1 MIYWYHL
8 PGSNVVAGHQAI
20 EAVDDLEPLV
30 KFFGWVEGESAAH
43 TFVLIHTKAH
53 SYPSGSC

>member
-43 TFVLIHTKAH
+43 TFVLIHLV
-53 SYPSGSC
+53 G